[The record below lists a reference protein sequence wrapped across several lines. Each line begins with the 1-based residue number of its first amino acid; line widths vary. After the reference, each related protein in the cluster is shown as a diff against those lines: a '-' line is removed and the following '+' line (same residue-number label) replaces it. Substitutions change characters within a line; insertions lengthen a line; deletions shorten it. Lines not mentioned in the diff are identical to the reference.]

1 MKYIIAGISSLLLI
15 VNLSVASIITAEELM
30 NARLYS
36 DNKIESTEEVTT
48 GVTTAEIETKT
59 MKAVYVGDG
68 WIEDGTGAIQITI
81 PENSNLEDLK
91 IGDTLEVEYTGNI
104 VYTQI
109 HNLNGKVISVK
120 KLDEANSFIIING
133 IIKEIEVIDEGDYYS
148 STHYL
153 VEDDNGVQYTMS
165 TSTAR
170 YNMLNPQI
178 GQKYTFANKFIS
190 DGIYYSSNIARY
202 TEEISQTIVLGDLDF
217 DNSIDNKD
225 LVFMCRV
232 LIKEVDLS
240 DELIKKADL
249 NKDGYFDIAD
259 VAMEKQIILGDKL

>member
-1 MKYIIAGISSLLLI
+1 MKLFQQSY
-15 VNLSVASIITAEELM
+15 
-30 NARLYS
+30 
-36 DNKIESTEEVTT
+36 
-48 GVTTAEIETKT
+48 
-59 MKAVYVGDG
+59 
-68 WIEDGTGAIQITI
+68 
-81 PENSNLEDLK
+81 
-91 IGDTLEVEYTGNI
+91 
-104 VYTQI
+104 
-109 HNLNGKVISVK
+109 
-120 KLDEANSFIIING
+120 FIL
-133 IIKEIEVIDEGDYYS
+133 V
-148 STHYL
+148 L
-153 VEDDNGVQYTMS
+153 VEDDNGIQYTMS

-202 TEEISQTIVLGDLDF
+202 TEEISQTIVLGDLDY